1 MESALAALRMD
12 EAAAV
17 NAARHVK
24 DQLKATGYPFELT
37 IFPELG
43 HGGLAGEHPAR
54 FVEEVTAAWQKSLA

>member
-1 MESALAALRMD
+1 MDRKLSANL
-12 EAAAV
+12 
-17 NAARHVK
+17 

-43 HGGLAGEHPAR
+43 HGGLAGEHPVR